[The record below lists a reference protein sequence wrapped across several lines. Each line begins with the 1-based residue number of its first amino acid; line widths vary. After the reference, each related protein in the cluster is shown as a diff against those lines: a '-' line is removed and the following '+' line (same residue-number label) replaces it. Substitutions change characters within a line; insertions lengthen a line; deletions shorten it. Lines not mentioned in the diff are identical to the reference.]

1 MIPLFYL
8 ATSPKHLEA
17 FHNFLNGR
25 HADMSLTIER
35 EKQNRMS
42 FLDIEIIR
50 EDKTYITSVYRKP
63 TFSGVYTHFG
73 SFLPSTNK
81 FGTV

>member
-1 MIPLFYL
+1 MSMIPLFYL
-8 ATSPKHLEA
+8 VTSPKHLEA

-25 HADMSLTIER
+25 HADMSLIIER

-50 EDKTYITSVYRKP
+50 EDKTYITCLSQTY
-63 TFSGVYTHFG
+63 
-73 SFLPSTNK
+73 L
-81 FGTV
+81 